1 MPRVSG
7 GTDFAERFRELRARS
22 LLLCEALSV
31 EDQMVQCFD
40 YASPTKWHLAHTS
53 WFFDTFVLR
62 PYCGF
67 REARDWGRL
76 FNSYYEVLG
85 RPHCRA
91 YRGVLS
97 RPSLSEIL
105 DYRQRVDEAISKGL
119 QAPSGDNPE
128 MLTLLELGI
137 AHEEQ
142 HQELML
148 TDILA
153 NLSLHPEGP
162 AIFPGSAE
170 QAPGSSR
177 FKEAWRAF
185 EGGCV
190 RIGAKEG
197 FYFDH
202 EGPQHDCIV
211 HPFEL
216 AQGLVSNAQMLE
228 FIQDGGYRRPEFW
241 LAQGIDWVRRCG
253 ATHPRYWRKREGR
266 WLEWTLYGERPL
278 NPGAP
283 LVHVNAYE
291 ADALAS
297 YLKARLPTEM
307 EWEYA
312 ALQGPGPQSARW
324 LGEGPVRPRQNS
336 ESLYGEVWNWT
347 RSAYLPYPGY
357 RPRPGAVG
365 EYNGKF
371 MADQWVL
378 RGGSCASPP
387 GHLRASYRN
396 FFAPQHN
403 WQFSGLRLARDLSP

>member
-7 GTDFAERFRELRARS
+7 GTQFAERFRELRARS
-22 LLLCEALSV
+22 LLLSDALSV
-31 EDQMVQCFD
+31 EDQMVQSFD
-40 YASPTKWHLAHTS
+40 YASPTKWHLAHTT

-62 PYCGF
+62 PHF
-67 REARDWGRL
+67 RFAEKRDWGHL
-76 FNSYYEVLG
+76 FNSYYEGLG

-91 YRGVLS
+91 HRGVLS
-97 RPSLSEIL
+97 RPALSEIL
-105 DYRQRVDEAISKGL
+105 DYRQRVDEAVLEGLGSKSADDP
-119 QAPSGDNPE
+119 Q
-128 MLTLLELGI
+128 MLALLELGI

-162 AIFPGSAE
+162 QIFPDRVEHRPEPRQVGA
-170 QAPGSSR
+170 
-177 FKEAWRAF
+177 AWRSF
-185 EGGCV
+185 EGGRV
-190 RIGAKEG
+190 RIGATEG

-228 FIQDGGYRRPEFW
+228 FIQDGGYRRPELW
-241 LAQGIDWVRRCG
+241 LAQGIDWARRTG
-253 ATHPRYWRKREGR
+253 AAHPRYWRKRGER
-266 WLEWTLYGERPL
+266 WLEWTLYGEQPL
-278 NPGAP
+278 DPSAP
-283 LVHVNAYE
+283 VVHINAYE

-297 YLKARLPTEM
+297 YLKARLPTET
-307 EWEYA
+307 EWEHA
-312 ALQGPGPQSARW
+312 ARQGPGPESARW
-324 LGEGPVRPRQNS
+324 LGTGPVRPQQNS
-336 ESLYGEVWNWT
+336 RSLYGEVWNWT

-357 RPRPGAVG
+357 RPQAGAVG

-403 WQFSGLRLARDLSP
+403 WQFSGLRLARDLHR